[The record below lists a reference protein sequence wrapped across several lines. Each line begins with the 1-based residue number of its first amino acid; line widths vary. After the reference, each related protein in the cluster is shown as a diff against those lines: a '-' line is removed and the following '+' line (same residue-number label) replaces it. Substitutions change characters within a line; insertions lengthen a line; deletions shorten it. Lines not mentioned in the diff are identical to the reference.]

1 MVNNV
6 YSNLKEIKREAL
18 DENVPIM
25 QDDTID
31 FITDFIADKR
41 VKKILEVGTAV
52 GYSAIMMALSSPLV
66 TVVTI
71 EKDKDRYIKA
81 LKNVKKMG
89 LEDRIILI
97 YNDALEVKLKEKFD
111 LIIIDAAK
119 SKNKEFFSHFE
130 SNLDVNGSII
140 TDNLSFHGYVEK
152 DLSEISSRNVRGL
165 VRKIRAYID
174 MKIIYR
180 TSKNKEA
187 SAILFGLKGFSI
199 YDNVITL
206 EEINSITSDIY
217 LSIDKNLFDEDL
229 ESLEKV
235 LSVIDN
241 YDIKGIFFY
250 DLAVLSISKRLNIK
264 TKLIWN
270 QNFLVTNY
278 KTCNFYYNEG
288 VSGALIS
295 SEITIDEIIDIAK
308 NTKLELFV
316 NIFGHQLMGVS
327 KRALISNYF
336 SYYGISNE
344 KDLNYMIEKN
354 EKFPVVEN
362 SICTRIYTKDVLNGI
377 RYLKRLKDAGIKYL
391 IIDDIFLESE
401 VSQKIKDIFEKS
413 ILSCNDADLLKYES
427 LIKDII
433 PNSGP
438 LFLDK
443 KTIYRVK
450 KK

>member
-41 VKKILEVGTAV
+41 IKKILEVGTAV

-165 VRKIRAYID
+165 VRKIRAYIQFL
-174 MKIIYR
+174 
-180 TSKNKEA
+180 N
-187 SAILFGLKGFSI
+187 
-199 YDNVITL
+199 N
-206 EEINSITSDIY
+206 
-217 LSIDKNLFDEDL
+217 
-229 ESLEKV
+229 
-235 LSVIDN
+235 
-241 YDIKGIFFY
+241 
-250 DLAVLSISKRLNIK
+250 NIK
-264 TKLIWN
+264 
-270 QNFLVTNY
+270 Y
-278 KTCNFYYNEG
+278 KTKFY
-288 VSGALIS
+288 
-295 SEITIDEIIDIAK
+295 EIGD
-308 NTKLELFV
+308 
-316 NIFGHQLMGVS
+316 
-327 KRALISNYF
+327 
-336 SYYGISNE
+336 GISVTE
-344 KDLNYMIEKN
+344 RRLWYENY
-354 EKFPVVEN
+354 
-362 SICTRIYTKDVLNGI
+362 L
-377 RYLKRLKDAGIKYL
+377 
-391 IIDDIFLESE
+391 
-401 VSQKIKDIFEKS
+401 
-413 ILSCNDADLLKYES
+413 
-427 LIKDII
+427 
-433 PNSGP
+433 
-438 LFLDK
+438 
-443 KTIYRVK
+443 
-450 KK
+450 